1 MLKHLYIMITMLV
14 CLTTLGSTSHAGQ
27 ESVQNIYKQVESLKI
42 SWKGYTLGAELDSV
56 QKEIARKNLV
66 SESTAESV
74 DSNNSNKS
82 NSSDKSG
89 KSDKT
94 ASNTYKFKDNGLNI
108 VVDSKT
114 DRVVIIFETFENA
127 SQQKARDLIGSLII
141 SFKDP
146 TISAHDKIVYWA
158 YGEEGK
164 YSADKFEA
172 AKEAVKNR
180 QEPLTIIATVKL
192 QSEIPIMAKD
202 ADKASGTVYYIISS
216 EALLKQ
222 IQSKQE

>member
-1 MLKHLYIMITMLV
+1 MITMLV
-14 CLTTLGSTSHAGQ
+14 CLTALGSTSDAGQ

-42 SWKGYTLGAELDSV
+42 NWKGYTLGGKLDSV
-56 QKEIARKNLV
+56 QKEIAGKNLV

-82 NSSDKSG
+82 NSSDNSG

-158 YGEEGK
+158 YGEDGK

-222 IQSKQE
+222 IQSKR